1 VVSEPDRAF
10 ARDFEACRVAAFDH
24 RAHLRLACVYLAEH
38 GDVDAAVDAMRTS
51 LLRFLDHAGVDRAK
65 YHATLTRAWMLA
77 VDRFL
82 RASPAASAD
91 AFIDAHP
98 FLLDAR
104 VMFTHYSPERLS
116 SDEARARF
124 VEPDLDPITR

>member
-1 VVSEPDRAF
+1 MVSGADRAF
-10 ARDFEACRVAAFDH
+10 ARDFEACHVAAFDH

-77 VDRFL
+77 VDRF
-82 RASPAASAD
+82 RGASPSAD

-98 FLLDAR
+98 FLLDST
-104 VMFTHYSPERLS
+104 VMLTHYSRERLF